1 MGLIKA
7 VSLFE
12 FHKILFLVGIDE
24 VVDVVAHKVEGD
36 IGSFALTDVNDAE
49 GECFVASLIGLAQF
63 GDDGSFVYFQLA
75 VWKFGGQFHN
85 NYCIKMRV
93 KVNQLDFYNLLTI
106 NNRFIFVGIFGKLR
120 VFHAVLGENV
130 LPIHEA
136 GFVPKHLDAALG
148 FLGLGH
154 CE

>member
-1 MGLIKA
+1 MRLIKA

-12 FHKILFLVGIDE
+12 FHKILFLVGVDE
-24 VVDVVAHKVEGD
+24 VIDVVAHKVGGD
-36 IGSFALTDVNDAE
+36 IGSFALTDLDNAE
-49 GECFVASLIGLAQF
+49 GEGFAASLKGLAQL
-63 GDDGSFVYFQLA
+63 GDHSLFVHFEFA
-75 VWKFGGQFHN
+75 VGKFGGQFHN

-148 FLGLGH
+148 LLGSGH